1 MIEYIDTIIIII
13 SCLITGLFSY
23 KAGIAKGEFNEAL
36 NDLEF
41 YKKYTKMIKNFTA
54 FSIDA
59 ETMQLIH
66 NFKIINETIPLKGDY
81 IIQYESLSDLKH
93 AMDEKFF
100 DYVLERVEIDF
111 RHEDI
116 MYYIRQKDS
125 FDLWGR
131 TC

>member
-1 MIEYIDTIIIII
+1 MIEYIDTIILII
-13 SCLITGLFSY
+13 SFLIVGLFSY

-36 NDLEF
+36 SDLEF
-41 YKKYTKMIKNFTA
+41 YKNYTKMIKNFTD

-66 NFKIINETIPLKGDY
+66 NFKIINDTIPLKGDY
-81 IIQYESLSDLKH
+81 VIQYESLSDLKQ

-100 DYVLERVEIDF
+100 DYILERVEIDF

-116 MYYIRQKDS
+116 IYYIRQKDS
-125 FDLWGR
+125 IDLWN
-131 TC
+131 

>member
-1 MIEYIDTIIIII
+1 
-13 SCLITGLFSY
+13 
-23 KAGIAKGEFNEAL
+23 
-36 NDLEF
+36 
-41 YKKYTKMIKNFTA
+41 MIKNLTA

-59 ETMQLIH
+59 DTMNSIH
-66 NFKIINETIPLKGDY
+66 NFKVINETIPLKGDY

-93 AMDEKFF
+93 AMNEKFF

-125 FDLWGR
+125 TDLFGR
-131 TC
+131 IC

>member
-1 MIEYIDTIIIII
+1 
-13 SCLITGLFSY
+13 
-23 KAGIAKGEFNEAL
+23 
-36 NDLEF
+36 
-41 YKKYTKMIKNFTA
+41 MIKNFA
-54 FSIDA
+54 DFSIDA
-59 ETMQLIH
+59 DTMQSIH

-100 DYVLERVEIDF
+100 DYVLERVEVDF

-125 FDLWGR
+125 INLWGR

>member
-1 MIEYIDTIIIII
+1 
-13 SCLITGLFSY
+13 
-23 KAGIAKGEFNEAL
+23 
-36 NDLEF
+36 
-41 YKKYTKMIKNFTA
+41 MIKNLTD
-54 FSIDA
+54 FSIDLK
-59 ETMQLIH
+59 TMQAIH
-66 NFKIINETIPLKGDY
+66 NFKIINETIPLIGDY
-81 IIQYESLSDLKH
+81 VIQYESLSDLKQ

-125 FDLWGR
+125 ADLFGR

>member
-1 MIEYIDTIIIII
+1 MIEYIDTIVLII
-13 SCLITGLFSY
+13 SFLIVGIFSY
-23 KAGIAKGEFNEAL
+23 KAGITKGEFNEAL

-41 YKKYTKMIKNFTA
+41 YKKYTKMIKKLTA
-54 FSIDA
+54 FSMDA
-59 ETMQLIH
+59 ETMQSIH
-66 NFKIINETIPLKGDY
+66 NFKLINETIPLTGDY
-81 IIQYESLSDLKH
+81 VIQYESLSDLKH

-111 RHEDI
+111 KHEDI

-125 FDLWGR
+125 IDLWGR

>member
-1 MIEYIDTIIIII
+1 
-13 SCLITGLFSY
+13 
-23 KAGIAKGEFNEAL
+23 
-36 NDLEF
+36 
-41 YKKYTKMIKNFTA
+41 MIKNFTA
-54 FSIDA
+54 FSIDDD
-59 ETMQLIH
+59 TMQSIH

-125 FDLWGR
+125 TDLFGR
-131 TC
+131 AC

>member
-13 SCLITGLFSY
+13 TCLIVGIFSY

-59 ETMQLIH
+59 ETLQSIH
-66 NFKIINETIPLKGDY
+66 NFKIINETIPLIGDY
-81 IIQYESLSDLKH
+81 VIQYESLSDLKH

-116 MYYIRQKDS
+116 MYYIRHKDS
-125 FDLWGR
+125 INF
-131 TC
+131 

>member
-13 SCLITGLFSY
+13 SCLIVGIFSY

-36 NDLEF
+36 NDLKF
-41 YKKYTKMIKNFTA
+41 YKHYTKMIKNLTA

-59 ETMQLIH
+59 ETLQAIH
-66 NFKIINETIPLKGDY
+66 NFKIVNETIPLKGDY
-81 IIQYESLSDLKH
+81 IFQYKSLSDLKH
-93 AMDEKFF
+93 AMNEKFF

-125 FDLWGR
+125 IDFWG
-131 TC
+131 